1 MIVDAANKVEIIEET
16 PVETMDVSSLPTS
29 PIKQRN
35 QRTSTNQTSKN
46 KIGVVES
53 HSKND
58 NIETQEET
66 TSQEMFSDK
75 KNTTVVKEGGVDS
88 DKQRSEEIECQSLH
102 SEVRKIIMFCN
113 PIQILAFSNPIR
125 YIL

>member
-1 MIVDAANKVEIIEET
+1 MIVDAANEVEIIEET

-113 PIQILAFSNPIR
+113 PIQILA
-125 YIL
+125 

>member
-1 MIVDAANKVEIIEET
+1 MIVDAANEVEIIEET

-58 NIETQEET
+58 NIETK
-66 TSQEMFSDK
+66 FS
-75 KNTTVVKEGGVDS
+75 
-88 DKQRSEEIECQSLH
+88 IQS
-102 SEVRKIIMFCN
+102 SRVFRIK
-113 PIQILAFSNPIR
+113 LAWPGMKVSMPSK
-125 YIL
+125 